1 MKTLNEWF
9 EEYGVSHKNITN
21 KKIHYICVPLIFFS
35 VVGLFM
41 SIPNQSLLA
50 LAAIHPLIANW
61 AFIVILFVLFFYYRL
76 SFTMGLKMTL
86 FTTFC
91 LIGNYLINQ
100 TVSLLWFS
108 IAVFAIGWIGQFY
121 GHKIEGQ
128 KPSFIKDLQFLLIG
142 PAWVI
147 NSVLKIS

>member
-41 SIPNQSLLA
+41 SIPDQSLIA
-50 LAAIHPLIANW
+50 LAAIHPIIANW
-61 AFIVILFVLFFYYRL
+61 AFIALLLVLFFYFRL
-76 SFTMGLKMTL
+76 SFIMGLKMTL
-86 FTTFC
+86 FTALC
-91 LIGNYLINQ
+91 LIGNYLIDQ
-100 TVSLLWFS
+100 TVPLFWFS
-108 IAVFAIGWIGQFY
+108 VAVFAIGWIGQFY

-128 KPSFIKDLQFLLIG
+128 KPSFINDIQFLLIG

-147 NSVLKIS
+147 DSALKIS

>member
-50 LAAIHPLIANW
+50 LAAIHPLFANW

-91 LIGNYLINQ
+91 LIGNYLIDQ
-100 TVSLLWFS
+100 TVPLLWFS
-108 IAVFAIGWIGQFY
+108 VAVFAIGWIGQFY

-128 KPSFIKDLQFLLIG
+128 KPSFIKDIQFLLIG

-147 NSVLKIS
+147 DSALKIS